1 MSENCVEKS
10 SDFKEAVCIDA
21 SRIYDSCADKECL
34 SDVTVI
40 FSDDDQAVIE
50 SAISLKEK
58 CASVLNVDISV
69 DSVPFHQGFY
79 SVCLTF
85 YIGISFDAL
94 ITTGAKPVAVEGCV
108 IYNKRVVLYGSGGSV
123 KTFSSD
129 APQATL
135 GEINCCNGDTVAPV
149 ASVQVATPIVLSSK
163 ICDVKKSNHYSLCV
177 PECVAQYL
185 HGNCSCEPKRVVNV
199 TLGLFSI
206 VSLKRDV
213 SVMIPVYDFCLPTKD
228 CSGTEAQASDPCDMF
243 RKIKFPIDDFFPPKM
258 TDKQDSSC
266 GCE

>member
-34 SDVTVI
+34 SDVTVV
-40 FSDDDQAVIE
+40 FSDEDQAVIE

-94 ITTGAKPVAVEGCV
+94 ITSGAKPVAVEGCV

-123 KTFSSD
+123 KTFLSNS
-129 APQATL
+129 PQTTL
-135 GEINCCNGDTVAPV
+135 GEINCCNGDMVMPV
-149 ASVQVATPIVLSSK
+149 ASVQVATPVVLSSR
-163 ICDVKKSNHYSLCV
+163 ICDAKKPKPHGCI

-185 HGNCSCEPKRVVNV
+185 HGSCSCEPNRVVTV

-228 CSGTEAQASDPCDMF
+228 CSSANTQASDPCDMF
-243 RKIKFPIDDFFPPKM
+243 KKIKFPIDDFFPPKM
-258 TDKQDSSC
+258 SGQNTQCD
-266 GCE
+266 CE